1 MGRGPGR
8 TTSAGLAVGALAL
21 VGVLAVGCGGGTAK
35 SGPATATS
43 GSATSRP
50 APSTGTEPS
59 AASDLAAFVSSA
71 GTVDRRLR
79 AAAAAVNGGITADL
93 LTITQ
98 PTRDA
103 IATADPAAAA
113 ATIPAGL
120 GPDLMRTVLLVQS
133 DLVARSWAL
142 RGFERAFEPTGTA
155 TVARSDPNAEE
166 AMRCLGNGSA
176 AAADF
181 AADLLRVRSAA
192 AAAPPVP
199 AVAPD
204 SRAAGD
210 LAVWLRTVNLRNSG
224 CGSCG
229 GQRMAS
235 LPPITW
241 GETGPQFPGDLDW
254 NGDIDGVAFHAT
266 FVAGQGW
273 TVVLRAC

>member
-1 MGRGPGR
+1 M
-8 TTSAGLAVGALAL
+8 L
-21 VGVLAVGCGGGTAK
+21 VGVLAVGCGGGAAK
-35 SGPATATS
+35 TGSVPATS
-43 GSATSRP
+43 GSATTRP
-50 APSTGTEPS
+50 APSTSTEPS
-59 AASDLAAFVSSA
+59 AASDLAAFVSA
-71 GTVDRRLR
+71 AETVDRRLKT
-79 AAAAAVNGGITADL
+79 AAAAVNSGITADL

-98 PTRDA
+98 PTRDT
-103 IATADPAAAA
+103 IAAADPAAAA
-113 ATIPAGL
+113 AIPAGL
-120 GPDLMRTVLLVQS
+120 GPDLMRPVLLAQS
-133 DLVARSWAL
+133 DLVSRYWAL
-142 RGFERAFEPTGTA
+142 RGFQRAFEPTGTA

-181 AADLLRVRSAA
+181 AADLLRVRSVA

-210 LAVWLRTVNLRNSG
+210 LAIWLQTVNLQNSG

-229 GQRMAS
+229 GQRMTS

-241 GETGPQFPGDLDW
+241 HEMGPQFPGDLDW
-254 NGDIDGVAFHAT
+254 NGDIDGVAFHAAYA
-266 FVAGQGW
+266 AGQGW